1 MKSNNLLQNEE
12 LDIEICKCLKDKI
25 TVQNVMAYYCI
36 ADTLKLFYLSKT
48 AFSYIQRCFTM
59 VTDTKLFLKLD
70 FRLVAK
76 ILSSSQLVITSELE
90 IFKAGQ
96 IWINYGSE
104 ERSCYAKD
112 ILLKVRFPLLSKN
125 ELDYMKKLPF
135 NKTKDSSTLIDHIL
149 KQKEHYFKTKLPA
162 YFAHRYCTQNNF
174 NVLLCYGCDWKP
186 QEFPDDMTEAEIED
200 TTAIDILDTDI
211 TQINVENL
219 NDTKVIGSMAKNERF
234 YNSSVFCKGE
244 LYFFFCC
251 DDKGE
256 CFSTVE
262 KYSLLKNTS
271 EVVSNV
277 RIDRY
282 NHCVCNFM
290 DEIYIIGGNEDVRTA
305 SGLCDKFD
313 PKQQKC
319 VKVASLNFS
328 RMYPACSVLNGKIV
342 VTGGNDWNNDT
353 KTVEAY
359 DHTTD
364 RWSYMPSMISARA
377 NHGSAVVRNK
387 LFVVGGYGGKCEV
400 FDLLCNRFAAVKNKN
415 GFYLRGDE
423 MANKTFSVGNEL
435 LVFFEGRK
443 TALRYNPDKRE
454 WSEASCEFTEKF
466 AMFTCVKVPSY

>member
-1 MKSNNLLQNEE
+1 
-12 LDIEICKCLKDKI
+12 
-25 TVQNVMAYYCI
+25 MAYYCI
-36 ADTLKLFYLSKT
+36 ADTFKLFNLSKT

-59 VTDTKLFLKLD
+59 VTDTKQFLNLD

-76 ILSSSQLVITSELE
+76 ILSSSQLDITSELE

-96 IWINYGSE
+96 TWINYGSE

-112 ILLKVRFPLLSKN
+112 IFLKVRLPLLSKN
-125 ELDYMKKLPF
+125 ELDYMKRLPF
-135 NKTKDSSTLIDHIL
+135 NKIKDGSILIDHIL
-149 KQKEHYFKTKLPA
+149 KQKEYYFKTKLPA
-162 YFAHRYCTQNNF
+162 YFAYRYCTQNNF
-174 NVLLCYGCDWKP
+174 NVLLCYGCERKEV
-186 QEFPDDMTEAEIED
+186 EFPDDITAAEIED
-200 TTAIDILDTDI
+200 TSTINILDTDI

-219 NDTKVIGSMAKNERF
+219 NDTKVIGSMIKNERF

-251 DDKGE
+251 DDKGK

-277 RIDRY
+277 RIDRHNY
-282 NHCVCNFM
+282 CVCNFM
-290 DEIYIIGGNEDVRTA
+290 DEIYIIGGNKDRTA
-305 SGLCDKFD
+305 SGLCEKFD

-319 VKVASLNFS
+319 VKVASLHIL
-328 RMYPACSVLNGKIV
+328 RTWPACSVFNGKIV
-342 VTGGNDWNNDT
+342 VTGGNDWLNDT
-353 KTVEAY
+353 RTVEAY

-364 RWSYMPSMISARA
+364 RWSFMPNMIFARA

-387 LFVVGGYGGKCEV
+387 LFVVGGYDAECEV
-400 FDLLCNRFAAVKNKN
+400 FDSICNRFAAVKNRN
-415 GFYLRGDE
+415 GFRLRGSG

-443 TALRYNPDKRE
+443 TALRYDSDKCE
-454 WSEASCEFTEKF
+454 WSEASCEITKKF
-466 AMFTCVKVPSY
+466 DMFTCVKVPSY